1 MQLIVVAN
9 YNISKLEKLDMDA
22 TGAVSILALVL
33 IIYMYTECSVD
44 QKTN

>member
-1 MQLIVVAN
+1 MGI
-9 YNISKLEKLDMDA
+9 DA

-44 QKTN
+44 QRTNLARSQESTWTSTAAA